1 MTIRKAKIKDIN
13 DIKQLLSQV
22 LKIHADLRPDIFK
35 NNSIKY
41 TNEELKEILAD
52 ENRPIFVAVDDRDEV
67 LGYAFCVLKR
77 QPFSTMMYDFK
88 TLYIDDL
95 CVDENARGQHIGK
108 ALFDYVTEFAKKQ
121 GCYDITLNVWENNN
135 AARKFYESM
144 GMFVKETQMEI
155 ILE

>member
-1 MTIRKAKIKDIN
+1 MTIRKAKTKDIN
-13 DIKQLLSQV
+13 AIKLLLSQV

-35 NNSIKY
+35 HNSIKY
-41 TNEELKEILAD
+41 TDEELKEILVD
-52 ENRPIFVAVDDRDEV
+52 ENRPIFVAADDNDRV
-67 LGYAFCVLKR
+67 LGYAFCVLKS
-77 QPFSTMMYDFK
+77 QPFSTMMHNFK

-121 GCYDITLNVWENNN
+121 GCYDITLNVWENNDS
-135 AARKFYESM
+135 ARKFYESM